1 MTSNRSA
8 HRWREPYDLRDVVR
22 RTLPLAALMALAAVL
37 RFQGL
42 AEQSFWSDEA
52 VTALLVDRGAHEM
65 LTGVLNTE
73 SSPPLYYLL
82 AWLWTALVG
91 SDEFGLRS
99 LSALLGV
106 LTVPV
111 AYATGRSL
119 SSRRAG
125 LAAGALVATSP
136 LLVWYS
142 QEGRAYALLVI
153 LCGLSFWAFVAA
165 YQTPQRSAV
174 LAAWWLTSSLAV
186 LTHYFAAFVILVE
199 AFLLL
204 RRHRVKRVLVA
215 VAGVGATMVA
225 VLPLALYQRGGGQ
238 AEYIAESSLL
248 RRVVTLGK
256 QDLVGLDAPYD
267 RAATLLVVVAVI
279 ACMALFMRG
288 HDRAARNRALLAT
301 SVGVVAI
308 LLPIALALV
317 GFDYVNTQN
326 MLGASIAVLVAFAV
340 TIAGGAPRL
349 ASHALLVG
357 ICAIWVALVL
367 GVARDDRF
375 HRANWRGALER
386 AVKPSPESG
395 RLLVVG
401 PDYEGW
407 FARAPVLV
415 YLPDARSVDPA
426 TRTVA
431 RFRALVRAQDRLPE
445 SDHQGELVVVLLG
458 VRLDPSD
465 TARLLHP
472 RHRLVE
478 TVRGS
483 GFDLLRFRL
492 SPRAPV
498 WTNGRTPTSVSGVPV
513 ATVVVP

>member
-8 HRWREPYDLRDVVR
+8 YGWREPYDLRDVAR
-22 RTLPLAALMALAAVL
+22 RTLPLAALMVLAAVL

-42 AEQSFWSDEA
+42 TEQSFWSDEA
-52 VTALLVDRGAHEM
+52 VTVLLVDRGAHEM

-73 SSPPLYYLL
+73 SSPPLYYVL

-91 SDEFGLRS
+91 SDEVGLRS
-99 LSALLGV
+99 LSAVLGV

-119 SSRRAG
+119 DSTRAG
-125 LAAGALVATSP
+125 LAASALVATSP

-142 QEGRAYALLVI
+142 QEGRAYALLVL

-165 YQTPQRSAV
+165 YRTPQSSAV

-186 LTHYFAAFVILVE
+186 LTHYFASFVILVE
-199 AFLLL
+199 ALFLL
-204 RRHRVKRVLVA
+204 RRHRIRPVLVA
-215 VAGVGATMVA
+215 VAGVGVTMVA

-267 RAATLLVVVAVI
+267 KVATLLVAAAVF
-279 ACMALFMRG
+279 ACMTLFMRG
-288 HDRAARNRALLAT
+288 QDRPARNRALLAA
-301 SVGVVAI
+301 SVGIAAI
-308 LLPIALALV
+308 LLPIALAFV

-326 MLGASIAVLVAFAV
+326 MLGAWIAVLVALGV

-349 ASHALLVG
+349 ASHALLLG

-367 GVARDDRF
+367 GVTRDDRF
-375 HRANWRGALER
+375 HRANWRGALES
-386 AVKPSPESG
+386 AVKTSPENG

-415 YLPDARSVDPA
+415 YLPDARSVDPV

-431 RFRALVRAQDRLPE
+431 RFRALVRPHNRERLSDRQE
-445 SDHQGELVVVLLG
+445 ELVVLLLG
-458 VRLDPSD
+458 ITLDPSD

-472 RHRLVE
+472 RHRFVE
-478 TVRGS
+478 AVRGT

-492 SPRAPV
+492 SPGTSV
-498 WTNGRTPTSVSGVPV
+498 WRNGSTPTSVSGVPV